1 MILGIDIV
9 RGLGAAVVVLAIAT
23 ATTTLA
29 QEVDGI
35 DDFGTAGNALRAFQ
49 ADRQVLSGKFKA
61 EVEQALQLARKSMR
75 QDPSGVV
82 QRLKF
87 LLDSVQNAPELGPEL
102 RGRLTAQVEAALRRA
117 QRQAVDKDVR
127 DVMRAQGE
135 ATRNERTRIQAALEQ
150 DQQKMSQ
157 LMDRFASLVVEGEYR
172 YAADVLAPEIAPINA
187 PGARRLSR
195 VAIHTAGTAGSLRDQ
210 YAARDARHLGY
221 RDAMYQVDKSAVP
234 FSDEPPIVYPDAEI
248 WEDLTLRRKQYA
260 AVDLAKQGSKEQRIN
275 RELQENTELEFIETP
290 LGEAFDFLKDMHKIE
305 IQIDTGALEDV
316 GIDIDT
322 PITRNLKGISLR
334 SALRL
339 ILRDLDLTYMIRDEV
354 LLITTPEVADTHLA
368 VKVYPVGDLVLPI
381 MDARTLGGGA
391 LGGFGMGNDAGA
403 GMNGGNG
410 AGFGDGGGLGNG
422 GFGNGDDDGDG
433 VF

>member
-1 MILGIDIV
+1 MILGIDIA
-9 RGLGAAVVVLAIAT
+9 RGLGRAVVLLALAA
-23 ATTTLA
+23 ATTTMA
-29 QEVDGI
+29 QEVNGI
-35 DDFGTAGNALRAFQ
+35 DDFGTARNSLRTFQ

-61 EVEQALQLARKSMR
+61 EVEQALRLARKSMR
-75 QDPSGVV
+75 KDPSGVV

-102 RGRLTAQVEAALRRA
+102 RGRLTGQVEAALRRA
-117 QRQAVDKDVR
+117 QRQARDKDAR
-127 DVMRAQGE
+127 EVMRAQGD
-135 ATRNERTRIQAALEQ
+135 AIRNERTRIQAALEQ
-150 DQQKMSQ
+150 NQQKMTQ

-172 YAADVLAPEIAPINA
+172 YAADVLGPEIAAINA
-187 PGARRLSR
+187 PGARGLSR
-195 VAIHTAGTAGSLRDQ
+195 VAIHTAGTTGSLRDQ
-210 YAARDARHLGY
+210 YAARDARHLGF
-221 RDAMYQVDKSAVP
+221 RDAIYQVDKSAVP
-234 FSDEPPIVYPDAEI
+234 FPDEPPIVYPDAEI

-275 RELQENTELEFIETP
+275 RELQEDTELEFIETP
-290 LGEAFDFLKDMHKIE
+290 LGEAIDFLKDLHEIE

-354 LLITTPEVADTHLA
+354 LQITTPEVADTHLA

-391 LGGFGMGNDAGA
+391 LGGFGMGNGA

-410 AGFGDGGGLGNG
+410 AGFGDGDGLGNG
-422 GFGNGDDDGDG
+422 GFGNGNDGDG